1 MVGKEGGGAGYQS
14 LGGSSNSSCKGV
26 RPPLQAQPC
35 PMEVTA
41 LPLSPAAWPALS

>member
-14 LGGSSNSSCKGV
+14 LGSSGCKGV

-41 LPLSPAAWPALS
+41 LPLSSAAWLALS

>member
-1 MVGKEGGGAGYQS
+1 MVGKEGGGTGYQS
-14 LGGSSNSSCKGV
+14 LGSSSSCKGV

-41 LPLSPAAWPALS
+41 LPPSPAAWSALS